1 MPAIVDEVY
10 EYRGYHGCES
20 RCRIRIYRP
29 TGKPPVIIAS
39 EEAEQNPGTSITN
52 MAEQIATDVSR
63 IHGLAHEPFVW
74 IEHYDD
80 RAISAAHRHSAGPL
94 GRENGES
101 FDRVEFRR
109 VGTRLT
115 HPSWQHLS
123 KEEVEALIG
132 QSLP

>member
-29 TGKPPVIIAS
+29 QGKSLVIIAS
-39 EEAEQNPGTSITN
+39 EEADQNPGTSITN

-63 IHGLAHEPFVW
+63 IYGLAHEPFIW

-80 RAISAAHRHSAGPL
+80 RSDPL
-94 GRENGES
+94 AMRDGFRREAGES

-109 VGTRLT
+109 SGTRLT
-115 HPSWQHLS
+115 NADWHHIA
-123 KEEVEALIG
+123 KVDVEALIG
-132 QSLP
+132 ESLP